1 MRPTLPSAIERAT
14 ILVKLANPES
24 LDRSSA
30 SGKRQVHVKEES
42 LWVKF

>member
-1 MRPTLPSAIERAT
+1 MHPTLPSVTERAT
-14 ILVKLANPES
+14 ILVKSANPES

-30 SGKRQVHVKEES
+30 SGKRQVYAKEES